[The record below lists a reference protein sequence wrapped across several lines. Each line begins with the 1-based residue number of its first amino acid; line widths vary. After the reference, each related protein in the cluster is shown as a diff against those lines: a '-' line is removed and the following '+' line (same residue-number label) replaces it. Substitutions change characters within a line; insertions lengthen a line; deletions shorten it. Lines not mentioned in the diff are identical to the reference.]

1 MRFNG
6 RLGTGVLATSL
17 MAAGMF
23 AVCAVA
29 VPGTASARCA
39 GEGNRIPSDYYYGGV
54 RRVAETPISG
64 TCNGNSDYQA
74 VLQDVYSDGRFVSV
88 QFRDAGYD
96 WRRIADTTSSEEYR
110 YFDLNSNSNAD
121 MRLCVE
127 GLGCG
132 WGTDQ
137 GGYGLNHG
145 F

>member
-39 GEGNRIPSDYYYGGV
+39 GEGNRITSEYYYGGV
-54 RRVAETPISG
+54 RRAAETPISG

-74 VLQDVYSDGRFVSV
+74 VLQDTYSDGRFVSV

-96 WRRIADTTSSEEYR
+96 WRRIADATSSEEYR
-110 YFDLNSNSNAD
+110 CRHAAVRGGH
-121 MRLCVE
+121 RLR
-127 GLGCG
+127 LGHRPG
-132 WGTDQ
+132 WLRPQPRVLIPRT
-137 GGYGLNHG
+137 
-145 F
+145 